1 MGQAMPISRR
11 TLLQSAA
18 APALAQAVPPR
29 PNILFLISDD
39 HSWTDLGC
47 FGNPSIH
54 TPNLDRLAARG
65 ARFEHSYVASP
76 QCSPNRS
83 AIFTGCTPHTTAT
96 SRLHTPMP
104 PWEWTFPDALKQRG
118 YHLGA
123 YRKVHQGK
131 AFDAKWDFQGG
142 AKEPF
147 GTFFEKRP
155 KDRPFFL
162 HVGFTDPHRP
172 YVPGAFTPPHDRAK
186 VTVPPFLPDTPEV
199 REDLGMYY
207 DFTARMDAECGQL
220 FGLLDRHGLTD
231 NTFVVF
237 VGDNGMAFP
246 RAKGTLY
253 DPGIRVPMLA
263 AWPGRIRPGAVFREL
278 ISHTD
283 FAPTIAELCGASV
296 PSKAQG
302 RSFLPLL
309 TGGAYQPHDAVY
321 SERNWHD
328 NFDPI
333 RSIRT
338 ATHKLIFNAAPNFPY
353 RPALDI
359 ADGLSWKALLKM
371 AGRRP
376 MKPEH
381 RLMFEPNRPV
391 LELYDLREDPNE
403 FHNLAASRAHQ
414 DTLEDLKSRLGR
426 WMERTYDFLP
436 PAGERS
442 EGLSRTWPLTL

>member
-1 MGQAMPISRR
+1 MNVSRR
-11 TLLQSAA
+11 SLLQSAA
-18 APALAQAVPPR
+18 APALAQAAAAP
-29 PNILFLISDD
+29 PNIVFLISDD
-39 HSWTDLGC
+39 HSWTELGC
-47 FGNPSIH
+47 YGNPAIH

-65 ARFEHSYVASP
+65 MRFEHSYAASP

-83 AIFTGCTPHTTAT
+83 AIFTGCAPHTTAT

-104 PWEWTFPDALKQRG
+104 PWEWTFLDALKQRG

-131 AFDAKWDFQGG
+131 AFDKRWDFQAG

-147 GTFFEKRP
+147 TTFFDRRP
-155 KDRPFFL
+155 PGRPFFL
-162 HVGFTDPHRP
+162 HIGFTDPHRP
-172 YVPGAFTPPHDRAK
+172 YVPGAFSPPHDRAK
-186 VTVPPFLPDTPEV
+186 VVVPPFLPDHPGV

-207 DFTARMDAECGQL
+207 DFTARMDAECGQIL
-220 FGLLDRHGLTD
+220 DLLDRHKLTD
-231 NTFVVF
+231 NTLVIF
-237 VGDNGMAFP
+237 VGDNGMPFP

-263 AWPGRIRPGAVFREL
+263 AWPGRIAPGTVCRKL
-278 ISHTD
+278 ISHTG
-283 FAPTIAELCGASV
+283 FAPTLAELCGAPV
-296 PSKAQG
+296 PPKTQG

-309 TGGAYQPHDAVY
+309 TGGKYRPDDAVF

-359 ADGLSWKALLKM
+359 ADGLSWKALLAM

-376 MKPEH
+376 LKPEH

-403 FHNLAASRAHQ
+403 FHNLASSRAHQ
-414 DTLEDLKSRLGR
+414 EVLEDLKSRLGR
-426 WMERTYDFLP
+426 WMEETYDYLP
-436 PAGERS
+436 PAGQRS
-442 EGLSRTWPLTL
+442 ENLSRTWPLTL

>member
-1 MGQAMPISRR
+1 MPFSRR

-18 APALAQAVPPR
+18 APAFAQPGAAPP
-29 PNILFLISDD
+29 NVLFLISDD
-39 HSWTDLGC
+39 HTWTDLGC
-47 FGNPSIH
+47 YGNPAIH

-65 ARFEHSYVASP
+65 VRFDHCYVASP

-83 AIFTGCTPHTTAT
+83 AIFTGCTPHTTNT

-104 PWEWTFPDALKQRG
+104 PWEWTFLDALKERG

-131 AFDAKWDFQGG
+131 AFDRKWDFQAG

-147 GTFFEKRP
+147 GTFFDKRP
-155 KDRPFFL
+155 QDRPFFL

-172 YVPGAFTPPHDRAK
+172 YRPGAFTPPHDRSK
-186 VTVPPFLPDTPEV
+186 VVVPPFLPDTPEV

-207 DFTARMDAECGQL
+207 DYTARMDRECGEL
-220 FGLLDRHGLTD
+220 FALLDRHNVAD
-231 NTFVVF
+231 NTLVVF
-237 VGDNGMAFP
+237 VGDNGMPFP

-253 DPGIRVPMLA
+253 DPGIRVPLLA
-263 AWPGRIRPGAVFREL
+263 SLPGRSQPGTVRREL

-283 FAPTIAELCGASV
+283 FAPTLLELAGLSV
-296 PSKAQG
+296 PEKVQG

-309 TGGAYQPHDAVY
+309 TGGSYRPHEAVF

-328 NFDPI
+328 NFDPM

-338 ATHKLIFNAAPNFPY
+338 ARHKLIFNAAPHFPY

-359 ADGLSWKALLKM
+359 ADGLSWKALVAM

-391 LELYDLREDPNE
+391 LELYDLDQDPNE
-403 FHNLAASRAHQ
+403 FHNLAASGAHQ
-414 DTLEDLKSRLGR
+414 DLLEDLKARLGR
-426 WMERTYDFLP
+426 WMEQTYDYLP
-436 PAGERS
+436 PASERS
-442 EGLSRTWPLTL
+442 ESLSRTWPLTL

>member
-1 MGQAMPISRR
+1 MPLTRR
-11 TLLQSAA
+11 TLLQTSA
-18 APALAQAVPPR
+18 APALALQAGSQP

-39 HSWTDLGC
+39 HTWTDLGC
-47 FGNPSIH
+47 YGNRAIR
-54 TPNLDRLAARG
+54 TPNLDRLAERG
-65 ARFEHSYVASP
+65 VRFDHSYVASP

-83 AIFTGCTPHTTAT
+83 AIFTGCTPHTTNT

-104 PWEWTFPDALKQRG
+104 PWEWTFLDALKQRG

-131 AFDAKWDFQGG
+131 AFDSKWDFQAG

-147 GTFFEKRP
+147 TTFFDKRP

-162 HVGFTDPHRP
+162 HMGFTDPHRP
-172 YVPGAFTPPHDRAK
+172 YRRGAVSPPHEAK
-186 VTVPPFLPDTPEV
+186 DVIVPPFLPDTPEV
-199 REDLGMYY
+199 REDLAMYY
-207 DFTARMDAECGQL
+207 DYTARMDRECGEL
-220 FGLLDRHGLTD
+220 FDLLDRHKVAD
-231 NTFVVF
+231 NTLIIF

-263 AWPGRIRPGAVFREL
+263 CWPGRTKPGSASQEL
-278 ISHTD
+278 IPHTD
-283 FAPTIAELCGASV
+283 FAPTLCELAGAPV
-296 PSKAQG
+296 PAKVQG
-302 RSFLPLL
+302 RSFAPLL
-309 TGGAYQPHDAVY
+309 TGRTYKPHEAVF

-338 ATHKLIFNAAPNFPY
+338 ARHKLIFNAAPNFPY

-359 ADGLSWKALLKM
+359 ADGLSWKSLLAM

-391 LELYDLREDPNE
+391 LELYDLVKDPNE
-403 FHNLAASRAHQ
+403 FHNLAASSAHH
-414 DTLEDLKSRLGR
+414 DLLEDMKSKLGR
-426 WMERTYDFLP
+426 WMEQTYDFLP